1 MDFKSSP
8 ALYLIAGAVIL
19 FVLCQSLFFLIKAW
33 KQGQALGMDKSKL
46 RNAVMSSALFS
57 LPSALS
63 VLATVIAL
71 APSLGLVIPWLRLSV
86 IGNLIYETQAAE
98 TAMEA
103 FGHTGGMATPVMD
116 KTVFAGIA
124 WIMTLGICFSLVLLP
139 FLAKPLHKKFLEAGK
154 KSETE
159 KDAPKKEE
167 GKKKKRSFAGFMDY
181 VSPAVFIGLIG
192 AFIARAI
199 AGAGKPETFGDGAS
213 ILSIITLVVAIA
225 SSIIIELVAKKIKLK
240 WLEPFV
246 MPVSMIIAL
255 VAAILA
261 FNLLPDSI
269 RTEFREK
276 AADAPA
282 TEIVETTL
290 SDELAEGTDETSASD
305 EVANENAETSVADE
319 AANENT
325 ETSVA
330 EESTSERRENN
341 G

>member
-19 FVLCQSLFFLIKAW
+19 FVLGQSLFFLIKAW
-33 KQGQALGMDKSKL
+33 KQGKALGMDKSKL
-46 RNAVMSSALFS
+46 RNAVTSSALFS

-71 APSLGLVIPWLRLSV
+71 APALGLVIPWVRLSV

-98 TAMEA
+98 TAMSA
-103 FGHTGGMATPVMD
+103 FGHEGGMAVAISD
-116 KTVFAGIA
+116 KTVFAGVA

-154 KSETE
+154 KGETE
-159 KDAPKKEE
+159 EAAPVKEE

-199 AGAGKPETFGDGAS
+199 AGSGKPETFGDGAS
-213 ILSIITLVVAIA
+213 GLSIITLVVAIA
-225 SSIIIELVAKKIKLK
+225 SSVIIELVAKKLKLT

-255 VAAILA
+255 IAAILA
-261 FNLLPDSI
+261 FNLLP
-269 RTEFREK
+269 
-276 AADAPA
+276 P
-282 TEIVETTL
+282 
-290 SDELAEGTDETSASD
+290 ELAIEW
-305 EVANENAETSVADE
+305 
-319 AANENT
+319 
-325 ETSVA
+325 
-330 EESTSERRENN
+330 REIN